1 MIDERRKNH
10 RDAGGGAEAA
20 GHGAHSLPGGVDA
33 IRAHRA
39 ARTGCTVLITG
50 ETGVGKGWLA
60 RWIHDHSPRSSGPFV
75 PVNCGA
81 IPDSII
87 DSHLFGHARGSFSG
101 ATREHPGM
109 IRSASGGTLLL
120 DEVSELP
127 FSAQVR
133 LLRLLQ
139 DRDVQ
144 PVGFARPVLVDVRV
158 IAATNVDLNVSV
170 SNGRFRED
178 LLYRLDVVRL
188 HVKPLRERLEDLA
201 TLIHEFNAEFAALH
215 NRNPLEF
222 TLEAL
227 QALHRYL
234 WPGNIRQVRT
244 VVERLHVLCP
254 NDLIAAED
262 LVHCGGLRGLEN
274 VASLPSI
281 EQVRL
286 DHVRHVLQQ
295 SDGSISRAAES
306 LGIHRSTLY
315 RWLRDQRD

>member
-1 MIDERRKNH
+1 MIEEHRTNRRET
-10 RDAGGGAEAA
+10 GGGAEASAA
-20 GHGAHSLPGGVDA
+20 GPNALPGGVDA
-33 IRAHRA
+33 LMAHRA
-39 ARTGCTVLITG
+39 ARAGCTVLITG

-60 RWIHDHSPRSSGPFV
+60 RWIHDRSPRARGPFV

-109 IRSASGGTLLL
+109 IRSAAGGTLLL

-139 DRDVQ
+139 EHDVQ
-144 PVGFARPVLVDVRV
+144 PVGFSRPVVVDVRIV
-158 IAATNVDLNVSV
+158 AATNVDLNAAV

-188 HVKPLRERLEDLA
+188 HVKPLRERLEDLSA
-201 TLIHEFNAEFAALH
+201 LIHEFNAEFAAMH

-222 TLEAL
+222 APEAL
-227 QALHRYL
+227 QTLHRYH

-244 VVERLHVLCP
+244 VLERLHVLCP
-254 NDLIAAED
+254 HDLINAED
-262 LVHCGGLRGLEN
+262 LAHTGGLRGLDN
-274 VASLPSI
+274 GASLQSI
-281 EQVRL
+281 DQVRL

-295 SDGSISRAAES
+295 SDGSISRAADS
-306 LGIHRSTLY
+306 LGVHRSTLY